1 MTAVIAIVGRPNVGK
16 STFFNRVSRS
26 RSALVGDR
34 PGVTRDRVSAAVQIG
49 GAAFNLVDTGGF
61 DDLGQDPLLDKVR
74 DQVNAAITQADCI
87 IFLVD
92 GRQGI
97 MSGDEEMAQILRRSG
112 KKVYIAA
119 NKIDGPEHDHL
130 TSDFYQ
136 LGMDMVYPVSAA
148 HGYGVK
154 TLLDDIIQDL
164 PETVPEKD
172 DAGQIRIAVLGR
184 PNAGKSS
191 LINRILG
198 FDRVLVS
205 EIPGTT
211 RDTVDTLFRWR
222 EKEYLLIDTAGI
234 RRKGKVKDKIEKF
247 SMIKAIESLHRCHVA
262 VILLDAGEGIAD
274 QDVRICSYA
283 LERFRGV
290 VLGINK
296 WDLIKKDQDA
306 RRVLNKEIERKLNF
320 APFIPRINLS
330 ALTGDNVRKLFDKVD
345 LVYGQFSQRVST
357 GLVNRA
363 VEDMILKKPP
373 HKVGQGRLKLFYATQ
388 TGIKPPTFVVFV
400 NRPDAV
406 HFSYKRFMVN
416 QFRRQFGLDNT
427 PVRLVFRKRGG

>member
-1 MTAVIAIVGRPNVGK
+1 MTTVIAIVGRSNVGK

-26 RSALVGDR
+26 RSALVDDQ
-34 PGVTRDRVSAAVQIG
+34 PGITRDRISATVQVG
-49 GAAFNLVDTGGF
+49 GASFKLIDTGGF

-74 DQVNAAITQADCI
+74 DQVKIAISQADRI

-97 MSGDEEMAQILRRSG
+97 ISGDEEMAQILRQSE
-112 KKVYIAA
+112 KKVYTVA

-130 TSDFYQ
+130 ASDFYQ
-136 LGMDMVYPVSAA
+136 LGVEMVYPVSAA
-148 HGYGVK
+148 HGYGLK
-154 TLLDDIIQDL
+154 ILLDDIVKDL
-164 PETVPEKD
+164 PEAVPEKD
-172 DAGQIRIAVLGR
+172 DANQVRIAVLGR

-191 LINRILG
+191 IINRILG

-205 EIPGTT
+205 ELPGTT
-211 RDTVDTLFRWR
+211 RDTVDTLFKWKG
-222 EKEYLLIDTAGI
+222 KEYLLIDTAGI
-234 RRKGKVKDKIEKF
+234 KRKGKVKDKIEKF

-262 VILLDAGEGIAD
+262 VILLDAGAGIAD

-283 LERFRGV
+283 LERFRGI
-290 VLGINK
+290 VLGVNK
-296 WDLIKKDQDA
+296 WDLIKKDPYA
-306 RRVLNKEIERKLNF
+306 RKGLNKEIERKLNF

-330 ALTGDNVRKLFDKVD
+330 ALTGDNVKRLFDKVD
-345 LVYGQFSQRVST
+345 LVYNQFCQRVNT

-416 QFRRQFGLDNT
+416 QFRRKFGLDNT
-427 PVRLVFRKRGG
+427 PIRLLFRKKGG